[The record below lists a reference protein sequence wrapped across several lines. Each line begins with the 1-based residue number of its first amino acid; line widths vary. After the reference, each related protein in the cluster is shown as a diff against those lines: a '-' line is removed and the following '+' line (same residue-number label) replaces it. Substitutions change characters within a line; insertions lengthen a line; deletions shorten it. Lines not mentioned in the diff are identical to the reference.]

1 MKKIIAALVL
11 IVALIVGVFVATKDA
26 KTGVAKSVNDSI
38 TKTVDGAVGKSASAA
53 IEQQIAEFIA
63 RNEIFET
70 KSAKFYPGD
79 SNSSGFIE
87 GGVKK
92 EKLQKSLAEGFSK
105 LKEKAGAQDSNDTD
119 EPDPAKIFP
128 EDFAFRYDYTIK
140 HSVKNAADGFES
152 DGILTIKTPYYAE
165 PCKKLFKT
173 DAPLS
178 THLN

>member
-87 GGVKK
+87 GVVKK
-92 EKLQKSLAEGFSK
+92 RNYKKALLKALAS
-105 LKEKAGAQDSNDTD
+105 
-119 EPDPAKIFP
+119 
-128 EDFAFRYDYTIK
+128 
-140 HSVKNAADGFES
+140 
-152 DGILTIKTPYYAE
+152 
-165 PCKKLFKT
+165 
-173 DAPLS
+173 
-178 THLN
+178 